1 MKNGL
6 KSRSQLLLWVTLMG
20 CISASQ
26 LAANEVFGL
35 VLFRQGETLVT
46 RGILEFDA
54 QVEEVLFFEDEI
66 ETGEDSSMQ
75 ITFDSSFV
83 TIGPNTMCTIEKV
96 EENGEEVIRLIL
108 DQGSLRSKIL
118 NLGSRQFFE
127 VESDSGKL
135 RVHGTDFVAA
145 VPEESESF
153 DVSVI
158 NGKVA
163 VEDGADAAEQT
174 GSQPVFLSE
183 RQSSSVGG
191 SDTAGQVSNLSLQDV
206 DNLKE
211 ALPIPGDDASGV
223 PSDAGGEN
231 LVAVADFV
239 DENVIQLIPNE
250 ETPGSSPG
258 GSSSSG
264 GSSGSSGTDSEITA
278 FVEQANANN
287 VALTLDDLGG
297 TNAIEEIVD
306 AAEVLAGSS
315 ESLNVTFGGQQGL

>member
-1 MKNGL
+1 MKTNL
-6 KSRSQLLLWVTLMG
+6 QSKRHLLLCMFLFG
-20 CISASQ
+20 CISLVE

-35 VLFRQGETLVT
+35 VLFREGEALVT

-54 QVEEVLFFEDEI
+54 QVEEVLFFDDEI

-96 EENGEEVIRLIL
+96 EENGEEVIRLVL

-145 VPEESESF
+145 VPEDSGSF

-158 NGKVA
+158 NGRVA
-163 VEDGADAAEQT
+163 VEGEAGGADQT
-174 GSQPVFLSE
+174 ESQPMFLSE
-183 RQSSSVGG
+183 RESSSVGG
-191 SDTAGQVSNLSLQDV
+191 DSGEAAGQVSNLSLQDV

-211 ALPIPGDDASGV
+211 ALPIPGDDSSGV
-223 PSDAGGEN
+223 PSDSGNEN

-250 ETPGSSPG
+250 DSPGSTPG
-258 GSSSSG
+258 GSDSSG
-264 GSSGSSGTDSEITA
+264 GSSGSSDSQVTGFIEQSNAQDVAITLA
-278 FVEQANANN
+278 
-287 VALTLDDLGG
+287 DLGG
-297 TNAIEEIVD
+297 TDSIEEIID

>member
-1 MKNGL
+1 MSAMKKTL
-6 KSRSQLLLWVTLMG
+6 KQLWLCALVLG
-20 CISASQ
+20 SISVAQ

-35 VLFRQGETLVT
+35 VLFREGEALVT

-96 EENGEEVIRLIL
+96 EENGEEVIRLVL

-127 VESDSGKL
+127 VHSDSGKL

-145 VPEESESF
+145 VPEESGSF

-158 NGKVA
+158 HGKVA
-163 VEDGADAAEQT
+163 VDGAAGGADQAEA
-174 GSQPVFLSE
+174 QPMFLSE
-183 RQSSSVGG
+183 RESSSVGG
-191 SDTAGQVSNLSLQDV
+191 DSSEAAGQVSNLSLQDV

-223 PSDAGGEN
+223 PSDVGGEN
-231 LVAVADFV
+231 LVAVAEFV
-239 DENVIQLIPNE
+239 DDLVIQLIPPS
-250 ETPGSSPG
+250 TPGGPKTDDSEGKGDSP
-258 GSSSSG
+258 
-264 GSSGSSGTDSEITA
+264 DNEITA
-278 FVEQANANN
+278 FIEQANAND
-287 VALTLDDLGG
+287 VAITLDDLGG
-297 TNAIEEIVD
+297 TSAIEEIVD